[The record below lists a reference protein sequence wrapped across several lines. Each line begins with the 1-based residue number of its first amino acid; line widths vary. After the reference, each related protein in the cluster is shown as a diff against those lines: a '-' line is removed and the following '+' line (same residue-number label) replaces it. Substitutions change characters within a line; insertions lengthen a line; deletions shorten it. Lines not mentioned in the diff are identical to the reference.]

1 MGHKE
6 GCPAV
11 EHFNT
16 DGKEI
21 FSNSQFIVKIC
32 DIETIS
38 KEGEVEHHGWGLRM
52 INHRHGKDKA
62 YCFKYCP
69 WCGAEVSG

>member
-1 MGHKE
+1 MSAHKE

-11 EHFNT
+11 EYFDC

-21 FSNSQFIVKIC
+21 FSNSQFLVKIC
-32 DIETIS
+32 DIETVS
-38 KEGEVEHHGWGLRM
+38 KEGEIKRHGWGLRM
-52 INHRHGKDKA
+52 INHKRGNDKA

-69 WCGAEVSG
+69 WCGAEI